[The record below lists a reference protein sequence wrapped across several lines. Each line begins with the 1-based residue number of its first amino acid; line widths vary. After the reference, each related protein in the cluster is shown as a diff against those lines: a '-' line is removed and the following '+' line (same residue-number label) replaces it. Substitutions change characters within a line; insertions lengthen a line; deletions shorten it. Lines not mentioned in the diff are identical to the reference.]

1 MEFQSKGL
9 SGFNKLSTSSLQ
21 IALNF
26 VPELVDNL
34 KIASNVAE
42 NIIIIADYGCSE
54 GKNSMITFT
63 TIFKEFRTISDKPIM
78 LIHTDLP
85 ENNWNIVCNT
95 INNSEESY
103 INMPNIYYNCVGRSF
118 FNQLLPSNSVH
129 MGYSSFAMHY
139 FSKKPQRNEEYYG
152 WAFPAGKIQGFADL
166 THLLTIR
173 LKELING
180 GTFNLIINGREGEE
194 DNSFAQFFMKPMKI
208 LLDQGIITNSEYKNY
223 VWHSY
228 PYNTKE
234 VLQILNSFADKIE
247 IIRCE
252 HGKILFP
259 CYAEYLETKN
269 SEQYK
274 NSIYNYM
281 SVIMSRSVTACLERN
296 EDEKNRILSLAA
308 EYGTRMITDGLQEI
322 FQDFIFV
329 IIKKLK

>member
-1 MEFQSKGL
+1 MAFQSKGL
-9 SGFNKLSTSSLQ
+9 LGYNKVSASQLQ
-21 IALNF
+21 VALKF
-26 VPELVDNL
+26 IPEFVDNL
-34 KIASNVAE
+34 KVASNVAE

-194 DNSFAQFFMKPMKI
+194 DNSFAQYLMKPMKN
-208 LLDQGIITNSEYKNY
+208 LLDQGIITNSEFKNY

-228 PYNTKE
+228 PYNTAE
-234 VLQILNSFADKIE
+234 VLEILNNFTDKIE
-247 IIRCE
+247 ILRCE

-259 CYAEYLETKN
+259 YYVEYLETKN
-269 SEQYK
+269 LEEY
-274 NSIYNYM
+274 NSNIYNM
-281 SVIMSRSVTACLERN
+281 MKVMMKHPVTTCLERTD
-296 EDEKNRILSLAA
+296 DEKNRILSLAVDDS
-308 EYGTRMITDGLQEI
+308 TRMITDKLPEI
-322 FQDFIFV
+322 FQDFIFI
-329 IIKKLK
+329 IIKKLN